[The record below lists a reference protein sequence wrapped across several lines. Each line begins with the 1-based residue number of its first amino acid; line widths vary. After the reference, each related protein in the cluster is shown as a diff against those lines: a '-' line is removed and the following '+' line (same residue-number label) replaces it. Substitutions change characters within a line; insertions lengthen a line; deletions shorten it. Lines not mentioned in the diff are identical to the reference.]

1 MRKKKFKESLA
12 GYLYITPATILMIV
26 LVVLPIFM
34 SVYLSLTKFNG
45 FKTPEYIGIKN
56 YTDMFK
62 DPEWRASMKNT
73 LVYVLITVPIQTFLS
88 LFFATILASYFR
100 GRFGNIVRGVMFIPV
115 LCSATVA
122 GQIFYYLF
130 GSDSESMMNLLMALF
145 GHAKVNWLG
154 QSSTA
159 LPVICAVAIWKNVGY
174 YLVIFYAGIMD
185 VPNSLLEA
193 ARVDGAT
200 PVQEFLHIIIPSIK
214 PILYLVVTLSTI
226 WAFQAFD
233 IIYVM
238 TRGGPGNATQ
248 TPVLIVYNSA
258 FATRRMGYACAVA
271 CILGVLIL
279 IVTIIQRK
287 AFSEKAGGEDG

>member
-12 GYLYITPATILMIV
+12 GYLYITPATVLMLV

-34 SVYLSLTKFNG
+34 SAYLSLTKFNG
-45 FKTPEYIGIKN
+45 FKTPEYIGFKN
-56 YTDMFK
+56 YVDMFK
-62 DPEWRASMKNT
+62 DPQWRASMKNT
-73 LVYVLITVPIQTFLS
+73 LVYVLITVPIQTILS
-88 LFFATILASYFR
+88 LFFAAILASHFR

-130 GSDSESMMNLLMALF
+130 GSDSESMMNLLMTLF

-185 VPNSLLEA
+185 VPGSLLEA

-200 PVQEFLHIIIPSIK
+200 PVQEFLHIIIPGIK

-248 TPVLIVYNSA
+248 TPVLIVYNAA

-279 IVTIIQRK
+279 VVTIIQRK